1 MTGDREPIAVPLDLG
16 HPRRIHLV
24 GVGGSG
30 ISAIAEILAGTGHQ
44 VSGSDLTAS
53 VPLKRLAERG
63 LAMHVGHDASHLG
76 DAEIVA
82 ISSAIPATNPEVVA
96 AVEAGLPVLRRA
108 ELLTAITA
116 QWRTVSVA
124 GTHGK
129 TTTSAMLAACLIGA
143 GLDPAYIVG
152 GDLTDLGRG
161 AAVGL
166 GDVLVVEADESDG
179 TFVELVSAAV
189 IVTNVEPDHLEHYGG
204 FAALEQ
210 AFVRFVQ
217 QCNGPSVVCLDDP
230 GAARLAASVGDH
242 PVITYGTL
250 PEADYRIADPL
261 PTPVG
266 IAFTIATED
275 GRYAIRLRQP
285 GMHNARNATA
295 AFAMAVALGADP
307 AAVAEA
313 LGRFGGVGRR
323 FEDRGTA
330 DGVRLVDDYA
340 HLPTEVASAL
350 DAARSL
356 NPQRLVA
363 VFQPHRYSRTEQLW
377 STFGDSF
384 VDADV
389 LVVTGL
395 YSAGETPREGIGG
408 HLIAEEVLRHHPE
421 ADVRY
426 IESLN
431 EVLRVLA
438 VELRPGDLCITLG
451 AGDLTHLPGQL
462 LPLLAARDAGA
473 V

>member
-1 MTGDREPIAVPLDLG
+1 MTAIDLG
-16 HPRRIHLV
+16 RPRRIHVV

-30 ISAIAEILAGTGHQ
+30 MSAIAEILAGTGHQ

-53 VPLKRLAERG
+53 VPLQRLVDRG
-63 LAMHVGHDASHLG
+63 LVMHVGHDARHIA

-82 ISSAIPATNPEVVA
+82 VSTAIPPTNPEVVA
-96 AVEAGLPVLRRA
+96 AVAAGVPVLRRA

-116 QWRTVSVA
+116 QWRTVAVA

-129 TTTSAMLAACLIGA
+129 TTTSAMLTACLIGA
-143 GLDPAYIVG
+143 GLDPAFIVG

-161 AAVGL
+161 AAVGT
-166 GDVLVVEADESDG
+166 GEVLVVEADESDG
-179 TFVELVSAAV
+179 TFVELAAAAV

-210 AFVRFVQ
+210 AFVRFVE
-217 QCNGPSVVCLDDP
+217 QCAGPSVICLDDP
-230 GAARLAASVGDH
+230 GAARLAASVGLH
-242 PVITYGTL
+242 PVVTYGTV
-250 PEADYRIADPL
+250 PQADYRIVEPL

-266 IAFTIATED
+266 IAFTIRVGDDA
-275 GRYAIRLRQP
+275 YPIRLRQP

-295 AFAMAVALGADP
+295 AFAMAVALGAD
-307 AAVAEA
+307 ANAVAEA
-313 LGRFGGVGRR
+313 LGQFGGVGRR
-323 FEDRGTA
+323 FEDRGAA
-330 DGVRLVDDYA
+330 DGIRLVDDYA

-356 NPQRLVA
+356 GPDRLVA

-377 STFGDSF
+377 STFGDAF

-395 YSAGETPREGIGG
+395 YSAGERPRDGIGG
-408 HLIAEEVLRHHPE
+408 HLIASEVRRLHPD

-426 IESLN
+426 IESLDD
-431 EVLRVLA
+431 VLEALV

-451 AGDLTHLPGQL
+451 AGDLTHLPDRL
-462 LPLLAARDAGA
+462 LPLLADRAAGRT
-473 V
+473 

>member
-1 MTGDREPIAVPLDLG
+1 MTEEQASTAVPLDLS

-24 GVGGSG
+24 GVGGAG

-44 VSGSDLTAS
+44 VSGSDLLAS
-53 VPLKRLAERG
+53 VPLQRLAERG

-96 AVEAGLPVLRRA
+96 AVEAGLPVFRRA

-179 TFVELVSAAV
+179 TFVELVSSAV

-204 FAALEQ
+204 FPALEQ

-217 QCNGPSVVCLDDP
+217 QCDGPSVVCLDDP

-250 PEADYRIADPL
+250 PEADYRIVDPL

-266 IAFTIATED
+266 IAFTVTVGD
-275 GRYAIRLRQP
+275 RGFPIRLRQP

-307 AAVAEA
+307 ATVAGA

-330 DGVRLVDDYA
+330 NGVRLVDDYA

-350 DAARSL
+350 DGARSL
-356 NPQRLVA
+356 NPHRLVA

-377 STFGDSF
+377 STFGDAF

-408 HLIAEEVLRHHPE
+408 HLIAEQVGRHHPD

-426 IESLN
+426 IESLD
-431 EVLRVLA
+431 EVLQVLA
-438 VELRPGDLCITLG
+438 AELRPGDLCITLG
-451 AGDLTHLPGQL
+451 AGDLTHLPGRL
-462 LPLLAARDAGA
+462 LPLLAAREADTE
-473 V
+473 